1 MKRKMNR
8 TTLLLATLIA
18 FTSLS
23 YGQQMKRSGRG
34 EQAPQKMI
42 QELKLTDEQA
52 DKMKDL
58 RMDHESDMIDL
69 QASLK
74 KQKLEMRK
82 LMSADQPNKKKIY
95 AQIEKINDVDV
106 KIQKEKVDHRLAVRS
121 ILTEEQLKIYK
132 KGMMMKGRR
141 GGPESPGKD
150 GGRGNRHNGRF

>member
-1 MKRKMNR
+1 MNR

-23 YGQQMKRSGRG
+23 YGQQMKRPGRG
-34 EQAPQKMI
+34 QQAPQKMM
-42 QELKLTDEQA
+42 QELNLTDEQA
-52 DKMKDL
+52 DKMKEL
-58 RMDHESDMIDL
+58 RLDHESDMIDL

-82 LMSADQPNKKKIY
+82 LMGEDQPNKKKIY
-95 AQIEKINDVDV
+95 TQIEKINDVDV

-132 KGMMMKGRR
+132 KGMMMKNRR
-141 GGPESPGKD
+141 GGPEGHCNE